1 MYTLEDINLAASE
14 NIFLIC
20 TLIWV
25 ILLIVFIIMAKNI
38 SSIKK
43 ELKHLNK
50 RIAPRKSDH
59 EFLGAREA
67 YKGNKREAVDH
78 YLNLMYEI
86 TPYMKA
92 KRVNPVWKKRHD
104 MIRDKIRKLKI
115 N

>member
-1 MYTLEDINLAASE
+1 METLKDINLTTFE
-14 NIFLIC
+14 NVFIIC

-25 ILLIVFIIMAKNI
+25 ISLIVLLIMTRNI

-67 YKGNKREAVDH
+67 YKGYKNAAVDH
-78 YLNLMYEI
+78 YLNFMYEI
-86 TPYMKA
+86 APYMKT